1 MQNKRILLMYIS
13 EVSGHRSATMA
24 IDKALKLVCPSV
36 ETLNI
41 NAFHYTNPI
50 SEKVVNR
57 IYMSLIKKAPKVWD
71 YLYDNPHIVKRVEKI
86 KKAVHRFNSPKMKTL
101 FDKFK
106 PDIVVCSQA
115 FPCGMV
121 ADYKA
126 TYHST
131 VKLIAVLTDHVPH
144 AYWVYDTVD
153 WYITPSPEVSH
164 RLMKKGIPSNKI
176 KELGIPF
183 DPEFMKPSNKT
194 EIYARLGLDAA
205 IPTILIMGGGQ
216 GLGPIKTMMKSL
228 EKIPFPLQEI
238 IVTGTNKKL
247 YVTLKKK
254 AAKSKKKI
262 LLYGYTTLINEFMT
276 ISDMLI
282 TKPGGITTAEALA
295 KQIPMVIVKPI
306 PGQEANNTIYLTQ
319 QKAALKV
326 NAPEELNTAIEHLL
340 RDPTRLQNLR
350 ESAAK
355 ICKPSSSIDI
365 AKFLLEL

>member
-1 MQNKRILLMYIS
+1 MYIS
-13 EVSGHRSATMA
+13 EVSGHRSATTA
-24 IDKALKLVCPSV
+24 IDKALKLVSPSV

-57 IYMSLIKKAPKVWD
+57 IYMGLIKKAPKIWD
-71 YLYDNPHIVKRVEKI
+71 YLYDNPRIVKRIEKI
-86 KKAVHRFNSPKMKTL
+86 KRAIHRFNSPKMKTL

-126 TYHST
+126 TYKSS
-131 VKLIAVLTDHVPH
+131 VKLIAVLTDYVPH

-164 RLMKKGIPSNKI
+164 RLMKKGVPPHKI

-183 DPEFMKPSNKT
+183 DPAFMKPLNKP
-194 EIYARLGLDAA
+194 EIYTKFGLDAT
-205 IPTILIMGGGQ
+205 IPTLLLRGGGQ
-216 GLGPIKTMMKSL
+216 GLGPIKTMVKSL
-228 EKIPFPLQEI
+228 ERIPSPLQEI

-254 AAKSKKKI
+254 ISQYKKKI
-262 LLYGYTTLINEFMT
+262 LLYGYTSSINEFMT

-306 PGQEANNTIYLTQ
+306 PGQEINNTIYLTQ
-319 QKAALKV
+319 KKAAVKV
-326 NAPEELNTAIEHLL
+326 NTPEELNSVIEHLL
-340 RDPTRLQNLR
+340 HDPTRLHNLR

-355 ICKPSSSIDI
+355 ISKPTSSIDI